1 MLKLALAL
9 RKLNIYFKYI
19 YKGHDR
25 PSSSIYPI
33 VDNDGVINEIKQ
45 YIYARFMSSPES
57 IYMICTFSMYGV
69 SPAVLQLQLLLEN
82 MQPLTLEEGYNVYG
96 VINRPSSF
104 STVLTKY
111 FMMNYV
117 DLALCKELL
126 VQRVPRL
133 Y

>member
-19 YKGHDR
+19 YKVHDR
-25 PSSSIYPI
+25 PSSSIYLV
-33 VDNDGVINEIKQ
+33 VDNDGVINKIKQ
-45 YIYARFMSSPES
+45 YIYARFVSPLES
-57 IYMICTFSMYGV
+57 IYMICTLSMYGV
-69 SPAVLQLQLLLEN
+69 SPAVHQLQLHLEN
-82 MQPLTLEEGYNVYG
+82 MQPLTLEEGDNVYG

-104 STVLTKY
+104 STMLTKY
-111 FMMNYV
+111 FKMNYV
-117 DLALCKELL
+117 DLALCEELL